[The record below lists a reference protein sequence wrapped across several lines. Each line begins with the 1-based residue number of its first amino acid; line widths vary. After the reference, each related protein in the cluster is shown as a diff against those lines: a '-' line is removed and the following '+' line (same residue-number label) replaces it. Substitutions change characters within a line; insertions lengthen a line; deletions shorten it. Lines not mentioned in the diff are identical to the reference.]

1 VSYLLRMRYWIPSK
15 IRKIIERCVS
25 QVVYGLE
32 EDILKSLIVEYLEV
46 SIRSTI
52 VAFVKSLN

>member
-1 VSYLLRMRYWIPSK
+1 MRYWIPSK

>member
-1 VSYLLRMRYWIPSK
+1 MRYWIPFK